1 MKRNLSVLLST
12 IVLISSPVVAWTE
25 EGEAPKGRIG
35 PGKAVLEAIEANGIR
50 LSEKAIQN
58 LNLRFA
64 PVAENGT
71 VKVQATALV
80 KFQDFLAIY
89 RKRDGWFKMVEV
101 EPRIQNGIAF
111 ITSKDL
117 KVGDEVVIEN
127 SPLLRVVDLDVW
139 GPEADA
145 CAD

>member
-1 MKRNLSVLLST
+1 MKKKLLSAL
-12 IVLISSPVVAWTE
+12 LIASFATSASAE
-25 EGEAPKGRIG
+25 EGEAPKSRIG
-35 PGKAVLEAIEANGIR
+35 PGKAVLEAVEANGIR

-64 PVAENGT
+64 PVGRDG
-71 VKVQATALV
+71 VIQMPRSSLV
-80 KFQDFLAIY
+80 KFQDFLAVY

-101 EPRIQNGIAF
+101 EPQVQGGMALVE
-111 ITSKDL
+111 SKDL
-117 KVGDEVVIEN
+117 KTGDEVVVEN
-127 SPLLRVVDLDVW
+127 APLLRVVDLDVW